1 MSSVKMAILI
11 PTYNEALNIERQLRS
26 LEKFRNSRPKEQN
39 FDVLVIDDQSPDNT
53 AVIVLNMK
61 LPWVFLESPST
72 KAGLGNAYKHGF
84 EWALKRGY
92 THFIE
97 MDADGSHRIED
108 LHKILD
114 APVDIDLVIGSRWVE
129 GGSIENWSWIRR
141 VISRTGNFYA
151 RKVLKFSIADS
162 TSGFRRISAKIL
174 NRIEID
180 HVDSAGYGF
189 QIEIAYLIF
198 KASGK
203 IVEVPICF
211 TERIAGYSKMS
222 MGIALEAF
230 FNITRVALR
239 K

>member
-1 MSSVKMAILI
+1 
-11 PTYNEALNIERQLRS
+11 
-26 LEKFRNSRPKEQN
+26 
-39 FDVLVIDDQSPDNT
+39 
-53 AVIVLNMK
+53 MK

-84 EWALKRGY
+84 AWALMRGY
-92 THFIE
+92 THCIE

-114 APVDIDLVIGSRWVE
+114 APVEIDLVIGSRWVE

-151 RKVLKFSIADS
+151 RNVLKFPIKDS
-162 TSGFRRISAKIL
+162 TSGFRRLSAKIL
-174 NRIEID
+174 NQID
-180 HVDSAGYGF
+180 INRADSAGYGF
-189 QIEIAYLIF
+189 QIEIAHLVF
-198 KASGK
+198 KAGGK

-230 FNITRVALR
+230 LNVTRVALR